1 MDGTFSLDTRQ
12 VAMTAIWA
20 AVYAVALLIP
30 FSQFIGGAGFITL
43 GIIMVP
49 VFCKMLKPVSA
60 MVAGVFGM
68 VIAAS
73 IGAAI
78 VPVYGLFSFVIPLT
92 AGLLGS
98 LAFHY
103 RFGCRSRHHFLGNLR
118 FPLRNL
124 QWRNTSL
131 VSSLRSSHH
140 SRHRRNGCLQLQK
153 TQHIVVE
160 NILVSYNWL
169 LHLLNDHYRKRNNE
183 PWKRIHFEIARRPM
197 DSDYACIHS

>member
-1 MDGTFSLDTRQ
+1 MEGDYSLDTRQ

-73 IGAAI
+73 VGAAI

-98 LAFHY
+98 LAFH
-103 RFGCRSRHHFLGNLR
+103 
-118 FPLRNL
+118 
-124 QWRNTSL
+124 
-131 VSSLRSSHH
+131 
-140 SRHRRNGCLQLQK
+140 
-153 TQHIVVE
+153 
-160 NILVSYNWL
+160 
-169 LHLLNDHYRKRNNE
+169 
-183 PWKRIHFEIARRPM
+183 
-197 DSDYACIHS
+197 